1 MAERFK
7 KLSEL
12 LTRNEPA
19 TSVPDGELAISG
31 VTYDSR
37 KVAPGMLF
45 VAVRGFQVD
54 GHEFVKKA
62 QENGAAAAVVERRV
76 AGVEIPQILVPDARE
91 ALAKLSYRYYMPEIG
106 RIKLVGIT
114 GTNGKTTSAL
124 LMQSVIEATDARCGL
139 IGTIAYEYGQK
150 KINAWNTTPEAPDIC
165 RMLFEMAEQGYEY
178 CALEV
183 SSHGLALKRV
193 EGLTFRTALF
203 TNLSRDHMD
212 FHDSEEDYFLAKA
225 HLFDLLAENGR
236 AVVNIDDHFGRKL
249 QDRIK
254 QPVVTFGLT
263 AEAQVSAPRWETRI
277 DGLEI
282 EVATSQ
288 GRIDLHASL
297 TGFFNIYN
305 ILGVVGAA
313 LALDLDL
320 AAVKK
325 GIERVQNI
333 PGRLEM
339 IPVNNDAR
347 VFIDYAHTPDALQK
361 VLQTLRSVTPGRL
374 LVLFGAG
381 GDRDKGKRPLMGKIA
396 AELADWAYVTSDN
409 PRTEDPEAIIEDIIR
424 GMQDLTNWQKITDRR
439 EAIRTAVRALQ
450 PGDVLLIAGKGHE
463 TYQEIDGVKH
473 PFDERAMVL
482 EALNHA

>member
-1 MAERFK
+1 
-7 KLSEL
+7 
-12 LTRNEPA
+12 
-19 TSVPDGELAISG
+19 
-31 VTYDSR
+31 
-37 KVAPGMLF
+37 
-45 VAVRGFQVD
+45 
-54 GHEFVKKA
+54 
-62 QENGAAAAVVERRV
+62 
-76 AGVEIPQILVPDARE
+76 
-91 ALAKLSYRYYMPEIG
+91 
-106 RIKLVGIT
+106 
-114 GTNGKTTSAL
+114 
-124 LMQSVIEATDARCGL
+124 
-139 IGTIAYEYGQK
+139 
-150 KINAWNTTPEAPDIC
+150 
-165 RMLFEMAEQGYEY
+165 
-178 CALEV
+178 
-183 SSHGLALKRV
+183 
-193 EGLTFRTALF
+193 
-203 TNLSRDHMD
+203 
-212 FHDSEEDYFLAKA
+212 
-225 HLFDLLAENGR
+225 
-236 AVVNIDDHFGRKL
+236 
-249 QDRIK
+249 
-254 QPVVTFGLT
+254 
-263 AEAQVSAPRWETRI
+263 
-277 DGLEI
+277 
-282 EVATSQ
+282 
-288 GRIDLHASL
+288 
-297 TGFFNIYN
+297 
-305 ILGVVGAA
+305 VGAA